1 MEKILYLMRHGQTLF
16 NLEHKIQGWCDSPLT
31 ELGIN
36 QAKIAGRYFTDNK
49 IKLDHCYASTS
60 ERASDTL
67 ELVTGGKLPYIRLKG
82 IKEWNFGRF
91 EAMDE
96 LLNPPLP
103 YKDFFVKY
111 GGEDQEEVG
120 KRVAKTLIQVMQQED
135 HHSVLAVSHG
145 GAMVCFLRY
154 YKQPLPHEMKNCTI
168 LKLKYE
174 DGQFTLL
181 DYFEP
186 DFSELDQLILSSW
199 SIQSDFL
206 CFLTEIPFVGE
217 NDFLL

>member
-16 NLEHKIQGWCDSPLT
+16 NVEHKIQGWCDSPLT

-67 ELVTGGKLPYIRLKG
+67 ELVTGGKMPYTRLKG

-96 LLNPPLP
+96 FLNPPLP
-103 YKDFFVKY
+103 YEDFFVKY

-120 KRVAKTLIQVMQQED
+120 ERMAKTLSQVMEQAD
-135 HHSVLAVSHG
+135 HQSVLAVSHG
-145 GAMVCFLRY
+145 GAMACFLRY
-154 YKQPLPHEMKNCTI
+154 YKQQLPHGMKNCII
-168 LKLKYE
+168 LKLKYD

-181 DYFEP
+181 EHFEP
-186 DFSELDQLILSSW
+186 DFSQLDQ
-199 SIQSDFL
+199 
-206 CFLTEIPFVGE
+206 
-217 NDFLL
+217 

>member
-60 ERASDTL
+60 ERASDAL
-67 ELVTGGKLPYIRLKG
+67 ELVTGGKLPYTRLKR
-82 IKEWNFGRF
+82 IPEYFVVAEMNY
-91 EAMDE
+91 

-111 GGEDQEEVG
+111 GGKT
-120 KRVAKTLIQVMQQED
+120 KRKSGRE
-135 HHSVLAVSHG
+135 
-145 GAMVCFLRY
+145 
-154 YKQPLPHEMKNCTI
+154 
-168 LKLKYE
+168 
-174 DGQFTLL
+174 
-181 DYFEP
+181 
-186 DFSELDQLILSSW
+186 
-199 SIQSDFL
+199 
-206 CFLTEIPFVGE
+206 
-217 NDFLL
+217 

>member
-36 QAKIAGRYFTDNK
+36 QTKIAGRYFTDNK

-67 ELVTGGKLPYIRLKG
+67 ELVTGGKLPYTRLKG

-111 GGEDQEEVG
+111 GGEDQEKVG
-120 KRVAKTLIQVMQQED
+120 ERVAKTL
-135 HHSVLAVSHG
+135 S
-145 GAMVCFLRY
+145 
-154 YKQPLPHEMKNCTI
+154 
-168 LKLKYE
+168 
-174 DGQFTLL
+174 
-181 DYFEP
+181 
-186 DFSELDQLILSSW
+186 
-199 SIQSDFL
+199 
-206 CFLTEIPFVGE
+206 
-217 NDFLL
+217 